1 MDDIDQKRLA
11 QLLPLMGHDTLLALA
26 GTLADGLAALAIV
39 PDAALADHLHRL
51 QGSAAS
57 LGFTRLAANLA
68 AAEAGAGDVA
78 ALAATA
84 QAIVPWLDAALHALS
99 RQR

>member
-1 MDDIDQKRLA
+1 MDDIDQKRLG
-11 QLLPLMGHDTLLALA
+11 QLLPLMGHETLLALA
-26 GTLADGLAALAIV
+26 GTLADGLGALATL
-39 PDAALADHLHRL
+39 PEAALADHLHRL

-57 LGFTRLAANLA
+57 LGFTGLAANLA
-68 AAEAGAGDVA
+68 AAAAGAGDVQ

-84 QAIVPWLDAALHALS
+84 QAIVPWMDAALHALS